1 MEHLVHK
8 FMTEDDVINSKLI
21 ISICVVVLRRISWRS
36 EVILTIAVFDI
47 EVNLVMMRY
56 ESFLYCYE
64 KDALVIIII
73 ISLWGYL
80 EFS

>member
-21 ISICVVVLRRISWRS
+21 IFICVVVLKRISWRS

-56 ESFLYCYE
+56 
-64 KDALVIIII
+64 
-73 ISLWGYL
+73 
-80 EFS
+80 

>member
-21 ISICVVVLRRISWRS
+21 IFICVVVLKRISWRS

-64 KDALVIIII
+64 
-73 ISLWGYL
+73 
-80 EFS
+80 